1 MDLATLDA
9 TAQAEL
15 VRQRKASPREL
26 VDAAIARLEKVN
38 PRLGAVIH
46 PCLEKA
52 RQRAAAADLPDGPFR
67 GVPFLMKDLG
77 GAEAGEPYCAGM
89 AFLKAAGW
97 RERED
102 SFLTR
107 KIKAAGLISLGRTN
121 TPELGLLPSSE
132 PRAFGPTRNP
142 WNLTHTAGGSSGGS
156 AAAVAAG
163 IVPAAHASDGGGSIR
178 GPAAMCGLVGLK
190 TTRGRCSF
198 GPGLGERWGGFSVE
212 FAVTRTVRDSAALL
226 DVMNGPG
233 LGDPYFAVPPARP
246 YAEEVRSAP
255 GRLRVGVLRR
265 PIRDVPI
272 DPECV
277 VAADSA
283 ARLLESLGH
292 TVEEAHPAAL
302 DEAES
307 VMGFIN
313 VVSAGIARAL
323 DVWSAAVGKTIGE
336 SDVEPHTWAIAQRG
350 REITAAEHLATVE
363 YVHAFGRRLA
373 SWWESGFDI
382 LVSPTQA
389 APPPELGF
397 VTSTTEEPLRAMFRS
412 GPYGVYTLP
421 FNMSGQP
428 AISLPLYWTRAGV
441 KDLPVGIQF
450 TAAFGR
456 EDLLFRLAAQLEQA
470 APWAERR
477 PPVFA

>member
-1 MDLATLDA
+1 
-9 TAQAEL
+9 
-15 VRQRKASPREL
+15 
-26 VDAAIARLEKVN
+26 
-38 PRLGAVIH
+38 
-46 PCLEKA
+46 
-52 RQRAAAADLPDGPFR
+52 
-67 GVPFLMKDLG
+67 
-77 GAEAGEPYCAGM
+77 
-89 AFLKAAGW
+89 
-97 RERED
+97 
-102 SFLTR
+102 
-107 KIKAAGLISLGRTN
+107 
-121 TPELGLLPSSE
+121 
-132 PRAFGPTRNP
+132 
-142 WNLTHTAGGSSGGS
+142 
-156 AAAVAAG
+156 
-163 IVPAAHASDGGGSIR
+163 
-178 GPAAMCGLVGLK
+178 
-190 TTRGRCSF
+190 
-198 GPGLGERWGGFSVE
+198 
-212 FAVTRTVRDSAALL
+212 
-226 DVMNGPG
+226 
-233 LGDPYFAVPPARP
+233 
-246 YAEEVRSAP
+246 
-255 GRLRVGVLRR
+255 
-265 PIRDVPI
+265 
-272 DPECV
+272 
-277 VAADSA
+277 
-283 ARLLESLGH
+283 
-292 TVEEAHPAAL
+292 
-302 DEAES
+302 
-307 VMGFIN
+307 MGFIN